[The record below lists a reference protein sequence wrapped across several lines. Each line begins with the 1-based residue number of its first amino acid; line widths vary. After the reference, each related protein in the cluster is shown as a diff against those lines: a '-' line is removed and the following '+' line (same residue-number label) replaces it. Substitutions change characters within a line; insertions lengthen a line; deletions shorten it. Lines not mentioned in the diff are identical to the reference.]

1 MPILTNSQHELFAQ
15 GLAQGLSNRAAF
27 AQAGYKPSDSTASH
41 LANSDKVKARV
52 DELIF
57 ALGNAGTP
65 RMFVSLQ
72 ALAGPSHSPAPP
84 PACMPL
90 GRGWRRLPTLLPDG
104 PAPDHAECRRDCRRS
119 GNARALVNRCTCQEM
134 SRSRPAST
142 SWCARPLRR
151 PASPS
156 SACSYRRL

>member
-1 MPILTNSQHELFAQ
+1 MPILTNPKHELSAQ

-41 LANSDKVKARV
+41 LANSDKIKARV

-72 ALAGPSHSPAPP
+72 ALAGPSHSPVADTS
-84 PACMPL
+84 A
-90 GRGWRRLPTLLPDG
+90 
-104 PAPDHAECRRDCRRS
+104 RRS
-119 GNARALVNRCTCQEM
+119 APIMQSADVIACALAM
-134 SRSRPAST
+134 HA
-142 SWCARPLRR
+142 
-151 PASPS
+151 PS
-156 SACSYRRL
+156 